1 MPKLNQQGVIAHLF
15 LLVLIGVGLFVG
27 LYLVQ
32 HKTNILPKD
41 ASTPINTP
49 VTSFILSPNASIINV
64 GGDKLGVKLIVRSD
78 ISPTNLF
85 VAKINFDKDL
95 LAVTGIDYSNSFIKN
110 WVEQYYD
117 NTSGVI
123 SLVGGVPTPGFQ
135 TNKDNA
141 GSPMAVIYFQAL
153 KTGTASISFS
163 SDSEIYDIANNINI
177 LTVKEPITISIGTS
191 TPGPTITPTST
202 PKPTVTPA
210 PAATIAVSP
219 TSVAKDGAITITW
232 SGIPNPNSRDV
243 IQFVTNGMTQIVGNA
258 VWINNCIVGG
268 AAPVGTPKSSGSCLI
283 DLTKVGIPSNV
294 TTLNAVLYSGANIGQ
309 IIALSNQFTL
319 FTGPVPTPTASPTP
333 GNGDGNNDG
342 KVNFADLSILFTD
355 FNKTG
360 GFRKGIDLNG
370 DGVINSFDFSLLR
383 TILIK
388 NGLLKG

>member
-15 LLVLIGVGLFVG
+15 LLILIGVGLVVG

-32 HKTNILPKD
+32 HKTNILPKA

-49 VTSFILSPNASIINV
+49 VTAFILSPNASIINV
-64 GGDKLGVKLIVRSD
+64 GGDKLAVKLIVRSD

-85 VAKINFDKDL
+85 VAKINFNKDL
-95 LAVTGIDYSNSFIKN
+95 LAVTGIDYSNSFTKN

-117 NTSGVI
+117 NSLGVI
-123 SLVGGVPTPGFQ
+123 SLVGAAPNPGFQ

-141 GSPMAVIYFQAL
+141 GSPMAIIYFQAL
-153 KTGTASISFS
+153 KAGTASISFS
-163 SDSEIYDIANNINI
+163 SDSEIFDNANNVNI
-177 LTVKEPITISIGTS
+177 LTVKDPIDISIS
-191 TPGPTITPTST
+191 SSAPGPTITPTST
-202 PKPTVTPA
+202 PKPTSTPA
-210 PAATIAVSP
+210 PTATVAVSP
-219 TSVAKDGAITITW
+219 TSVSRIGTITITY
-232 SGIPNPNSRDV
+232 SGIPNPNTKDV
-243 IQFVTNGMTQIVGNA
+243 IQFVTNGMTQIVGSA
-258 VWINNCIVGG
+258 VWINNCTVGG
-268 AAPVGTPKSSGSCLI
+268 SFPTGTPKSSGLCLI
-283 DLTKVGIPSNV
+283 DLTKVGIPPGI

-309 IIALSNQFTL
+309 IIALSNQFNL
-319 FTGPVPTPTASPTP
+319 VSATPIPSASPTP

-342 KVNFADLSILFTD
+342 KVNFADLSIMFTD

>member
-1 MPKLNQQGVIAHLF
+1 MPKFNERGVIAHLF
-15 LLVLIGVGLFVG
+15 LLVIIGVGLFVG

-32 HKTNILPKD
+32 HKTNILPKA

-49 VTSFILSPNASIINV
+49 VTAFILSPNASIINV
-64 GGDKLGVKLIVRSD
+64 GGDKLAVKLIVRSD

-85 VAKINFDKDL
+85 VAKINFNKDL

-117 NTSGVI
+117 NTSGMI
-123 SLVGGVPTPGFQ
+123 SLVGGFPNPGFQ

-141 GSPMAVIYFQAL
+141 GAPMAIIYFQAL
-153 KTGTASISFS
+153 KAGTASISFS
-163 SDSEIYDIANNINI
+163 SDSEIYDVVNNINI
-177 LTVKEPITISIGTS
+177 LTVKEPISISIGS
-191 TPGPTITPTST
+191 SVPGPTVTPTATPRPTST
-202 PKPTVTPA
+202 PVPTAVV
-210 PAATIAVSP
+210 AVSP
-219 TSVAKDGAITITW
+219 TSVSRSGVITITW
-232 SGIPNPNSRDV
+232 SGIPNPTTNDA
-243 IQFVTNGMTQIVGNA
+243 IQFVTNGMTQIVGGA
-258 VWINNCIVGG
+258 VWINNCTVGG
-268 AAPVGTPKSSGSCLI
+268 LAPTGTPKSSGSCLV
-283 DLTKVGIPSNV
+283 DLTKIGIPPTV

-309 IIALSNQFTL
+309 IIAVSNQFNL
-319 FTGPVPTPTASPTP
+319 VSATPIPSASPTP

-342 KVNFADLSILFTD
+342 KINFADLSILFTD

-360 GFRKGIDLNG
+360 SFRKGIDLNG